1 MRILD
6 RIVEQSG
13 GDQAGRMGHIDHQ
26 QRADAVGDLAHA
38 LVVPLAA
45 VSRSSA
51 DNHLGFV
58 FQCELFHRIVVD
70 PTGTLVELITHG
82 MIENAGRIDRRAVRQ
97 MAAVRQIE
105 PHERI
110 AGLEH
115 REKYGHIGLSARMRL
130 HVGILGSVELAQAV
144 DSQLLDPIDDLAAAV
159 ITRSGISFRIFVGQH
174 RAHGLHDLFA
184 YKILGGDQLDAL
196 HLPPLFALDQIE

>member
-1 MRILD
+1 MCIRD
-6 RIVEQSG
+6 R
-13 GDQAGRMGHIDHQ
+13 GHIDHQ

-70 PTGTLVELITHG
+70 PTGTLVELIPHG

-105 PHERI
+105 PRC
-110 AGLEH
+110 
-115 REKYGHIGLSARMRL
+115 
-130 HVGILGSVELAQAV
+130 V
-144 DSQLLDPIDDLAAAV
+144 
-159 ITRSGISFRIFVGQH
+159 
-174 RAHGLHDLFA
+174 
-184 YKILGGDQLDAL
+184 
-196 HLPPLFALDQIE
+196 

>member
-1 MRILD
+1 M
-6 RIVEQSG
+6 
-13 GDQAGRMGHIDHQ
+13 
-26 QRADAVGDLAHA
+26 
-38 LVVPLAA
+38 
-45 VSRSSA
+45 
-51 DNHLGFV
+51 

-159 ITRSGISFRIFVGQH
+159 VTGAGIAFGVFVGQH
-174 RAHGLHDLFA
+174 RPHCLHDLVADIVFR
-184 YKILGGDQLDAL
+184 GDQLDAFR
-196 HLPPLFALDQIE
+196 LPPLFAFDQIE

>member
-1 MRILD
+1 
-6 RIVEQSG
+6 
-13 GDQAGRMGHIDHQ
+13 MGLCSN
-26 QRADAVGDLAHA
+26 G
-38 LVVPLAA
+38 
-45 VSRSSA
+45 
-51 DNHLGFV
+51 
-58 FQCELFHRIVVD
+58 ELFHRIVVD
-70 PTGTLVELITHG
+70 PTGTLVELIPHG

-159 ITRSGISFRIFVGQH
+159 ITRSGYPSAYLLVSTEPMACMTCSLTKFSEAISSMPCICR
-174 RAHGLHDLFA
+174 RLFA
-184 YKILGGDQLDAL
+184 
-196 HLPPLFALDQIE
+196 FDQIE